1 MNSTL
6 EHNIQKTQNN
16 MYADTYTDRS
26 QLRCMGGSGWVQ
38 MGAGSHK
45 GMQSH
50 KHGAKGTY
58 IIAQGHA

>member
-16 MYADTYTDRS
+16 MYAGTYTGRS
-26 QLRCMGGSGWVQ
+26 QLRCMGANGWVQ
-38 MGAGSHK
+38 MSAGAHK
-45 GMQSH
+45 DMRTH

-58 IIAQGHA
+58 ITAQGHA